1 MKIMGKKEIV
11 SFWKKHNQAKG
22 ALNAW
27 ITEVESASWSSPQ
40 DIKNRFSTA
49 SFLPDNRVVFNIKGN
64 DYRLAVQVRYINGIV
79 KIERIGTHA
88 EYDKWRLK

>member
-27 ITEVESASWSSPQ
+27 ITEVESANWSSPQ

-79 KIERIGTHA
+79 KIEHIGTHA

>member
-1 MKIMGKKEIV
+1 MKIIGRQEIV
-11 SFWKKHNQAKG
+11 SFYNKHNQAKG

-27 ITEVESASWSSPQ
+27 INEVESTSWDCPQ
-40 DIKNRFSTA
+40 DIRNRFSTA

-64 DYRLAVQVRYINGIV
+64 DYRLVVQVRYANGIV

-88 EYDKWRLK
+88 EYDKWSLK

>member
-11 SFWKKHNQAKG
+11 SFCEKHNQAKG

-27 ITEVESASWSSPQ
+27 VTEVESASWGCSQ

-64 DYRLAVQVRYINGIV
+64 DYRLVVQVRYVNGIV
-79 KIERIGTHA
+79 KVERIGTHA